1 MFVQK
6 IKGQNSK
13 QVEEIVL
20 TEEEV
25 AKTAEEHQRA
35 IDHEIIQIQ
44 YCLLKMLDYCAVE
57 LLSGNNAELSHVIDE
72 LAYESQKLL
81 AHEHV
86 WVRCNAAKIIA
97 LILSNYDYARVG
109 AQLARAQQHPDYT
122 NGNGVDANAA
132 KFDFIYTNPVYDIKS
147 LVLDLCAQ
155 VVPGDT
161 QQNMIDEIVK
171 IFLFIGNML
180 RDVPFSVKQEKQ
192 EDDAAE
198 EKENTTVEQKEEN
211 TAGTKINLYWLV
223 RNVRFLINREVAK
236 APHSTVVVS
245 KCRRYIKQT

>member
-1 MFVQK
+1 M
-6 IKGQNSK
+6 
-13 QVEEIVL
+13 
-20 TEEEV
+20 

-57 LLSGNNAELSHVIDE
+57 LLNSNNAELSHVIDE

-81 AHEHV
+81 AHEHA

-97 LILSNYDYARVG
+97 VILSNYDYARVG
-109 AQLARAQQHPDYT
+109 AQLARAQQQSEYT

-155 VVPGDT
+155 MVPGDT
-161 QQNMIDEIVK
+161 QQNMMDEIVK

-192 EDDAAE
+192 EDAAAE
-198 EKENTTVEQKEEN
+198 EKENAAVEQNEEN
-211 TAGTKINLYWLV
+211 TTSTKINLYWLV
-223 RNVRFLINREVAK
+223 RNIRFLINREVTK
-236 APHSTVVVS
+236 APHSTILVS
-245 KCRRYIKQT
+245 KCRQNIR